1 MSSAD
6 LKEQLINKIQETD
19 DKALLEELSVL
30 FELQEPDTVYEL
42 NDEQK
47 NKIKTGQ
54 EQIKSNQ
61 FLTDEEANKDVDQ
74 WLNK

>member
-6 LKEQLINKIQETD
+6 LKEKLINKIQETD

>member
-6 LKEQLINKIQETD
+6 LKVQLINKIQETD
-19 DKALLEELSVL
+19 DIALLEELSVL
-30 FELQEPDTVYEL
+30 FELQEPDSIYEL
-42 NDEQK
+42 NEDQK
-47 NKIKTGQ
+47 KNIKTAQ

-61 FLTDEEANKDVDQ
+61 FLTDDEANKDIDQ

>member
-6 LKEQLINKIQETD
+6 LKEKLINKIQATD
-19 DKALLEELSVL
+19 DKVLLEELSVL

>member
-19 DKALLEELSVL
+19 DKVLLEELSVL
-30 FELQEPDTVYEL
+30 FELQEPDSVYAL

-47 NKIKTGQ
+47 KNIKTAQ
-54 EQIKSNQ
+54 EQIKFNKL
-61 FLTDEEANKDVDQ
+61 LTNDEANKDIDK

>member
-6 LKEQLINKIQETD
+6 LKEKLINKIQATD
-19 DKALLEELSVL
+19 DKVLLEELSVL

-47 NKIKTGQ
+47 KNIKTGQ

>member
-1 MSSAD
+1 MSPTD
-6 LKEQLINKIQETD
+6 LKETLISKIQETD
-19 DKALLEELSVL
+19 DKALLDELSVL
-30 FELQEPDTVYEL
+30 FELHEPDTLYEL

-47 NKIKTGQ
+47 KNIKTAQ

-61 FLTDEEANKDVDQ
+61 FLTDDEANKDIDL

>member
-1 MSSAD
+1 MSSTA

-19 DKALLEELSVL
+19 DKMLLQELSVL
-30 FELQEPDTVYEL
+30 FELQEPDSVYEL
-42 NDEQK
+42 NNEQK
-47 NKIKTGQ
+47 TKIKTAQ

-61 FLTDEEANKDVDQ
+61 YLTDDKANKDIDH

>member
-1 MSSAD
+1 MSPTD
-6 LKEQLINKIQETD
+6 LKEQLISKIQETE
-19 DKALLEELSVL
+19 DKTLLEELSVL

-42 NDEQK
+42 NEEQK
-47 NKIKTGQ
+47 KNIKTAQ

-61 FLTDEEANKDVDQ
+61 FLTNDEANKDIDE

>member
-6 LKEQLINKIQETD
+6 LKEQLINKIHATD
-19 DKALLEELSVL
+19 DKVLLEELSVL

>member
-1 MSSAD
+1 MSTTD

-30 FELQEPDTVYEL
+30 FELQEPDTVYGL

>member
-1 MSSAD
+1 MSTTD

>member
-6 LKEQLINKIQETD
+6 LKEKLINKIQATD
-19 DKALLEELSVL
+19 DKVLLEELSVL
-30 FELQEPDTVYEL
+30 FELHEPDTVYEL

-47 NKIKTGQ
+47 KNIKTAQ
-54 EQIKSNQ
+54 EQIKSDQ
-61 FLTDEEANKDVDQ
+61 FLTNDEADKDIDQ